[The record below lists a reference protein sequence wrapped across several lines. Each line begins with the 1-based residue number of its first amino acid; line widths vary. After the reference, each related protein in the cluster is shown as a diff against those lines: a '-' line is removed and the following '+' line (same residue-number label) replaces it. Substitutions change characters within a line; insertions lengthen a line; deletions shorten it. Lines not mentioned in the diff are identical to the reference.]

1 MNCPNST
8 KLILWDGSLGQT
20 NSEVHHTKLSIMA
33 HKEPNTKS
41 KSDEKTEIEDD
52 SATKMLETMKMV
64 KKIKVKDKAAVI
76 QDFNNLVPAE
86 MMEEEK
92 QKLV

>member
-1 MNCPNST
+1 
-8 KLILWDGSLGQT
+8 
-20 NSEVHHTKLSIMA
+20 MA

-76 QDFNNLVPAE
+76 RDFNNLVPAE